1 MPRPIVP
8 AHQRQRAAEA
18 CNLCRETKKRC
29 SGSAPCTQCV
39 RRGLESQ
46 CFITYAPRGSR
57 TRARAERAAATVN
70 SVTSTGRTSSVSNQS
85 VQQNLETEENY
96 RPLSPSHSQQEDDRD
111 SQADASSA
119 TNPRMLLNSRGERVY
134 IGGAASISFL
144 QIVRNLV
151 SQQIGPSAFSHNEK
165 SDTMLEI
172 ESPTAT
178 THDHEINADLSLAR
192 KTQYLHSYYAVTE
205 ALIHIFDTPELEAHL
220 LSPADSPSH
229 LISPLKQASLD
240 LVIAIGAQC
249 ESLSS
254 SRTIG
259 QAYFRKARSQAF
271 IGFLEDPD
279 LDMVRTFVLMAFYM
293 LGECRR
299 NAAFMY
305 LGVAAKAALALGLHS
320 RESYGQKPDSADQA
334 KLRVW
339 MSVCILDKLVNSLLG
354 RPSASAQ
361 IRSDSKLDDVG
372 QPGDR
377 ITECLMAANKVSS
390 IINDIT
396 DTLYDQKK
404 VTIPIV
410 EQFLQDIERWK
421 RDLPASVKIPTE
433 ASGQH
438 GTIAKVH
445 VSCLYYLAVMLVS
458 RPFLISTLTAKP
470 LAKGAHSQLA
480 AACLDAAMYL
490 SQICVE
496 ALDAG
501 LLQGNMCIM
510 KALVFGAGLILGLE
524 IFAKYPVES
533 DINTAFQ
540 GAKQVLKHLSTQ
552 SPQAAHYLDIL
563 TTLSGA
569 IDKRRSSESSTGR
582 SRYVSKLFS
591 LDAPTN
597 SQDENMLDDMF
608 PFTDVQAGVADD
620 AMQDWVFQEPQS
632 GDFSLDWESLN
643 VSLWDTYPFL
653 S

>member
-57 TRARAERAAATVN
+57 TRARAERAAAIN
-70 SVTSTGRTSSVSNQS
+70 SVASTGRTSSVSNQS

-96 RPLSPSHSQQEDDRD
+96 RPLSPSHSQQDDDRD

-119 TNPRMLLNSRGERVY
+119 TNPPRMLLNSRGERVY

-178 THDHEINADLSLAR
+178 THDNEINAELTQAQ
-192 KTQYLHSYYAVTE
+192 KTQYLHAYYAVTE
-205 ALIHIFDTPELEAHL
+205 ALIHIFDTSELEAHL
-220 LSPADSPSH
+220 LSPSPDSPSY
-229 LISPLKQASLD
+229 LMSPLKQASLD

-271 IGFLEDPD
+271 VGFLEDPD
-279 LDMVRTFVLMAFYM
+279 LDMVRTFILMAFYM

-361 IRSDSKLDDVG
+361 IRSDSKLDDVA

-377 ITECLMAANKVSS
+377 ITECLMAAN
-390 IINDIT
+390 
-396 DTLYDQKK
+396 KK

-421 RDLPASVKIPTE
+421 RDLPASVKIPTD

-458 RPFLISTLTAKP
+458 RPFLVSTLTAKP

-490 SQICVE
+490 SQTCVE
-496 ALDAG
+496 ALNAG
-501 LLQGNMCIM
+501 MLQGNMCIM
-510 KALVFGAGLILGLE
+510 KALVFASGLILGLE

-533 DINTAFQ
+533 DINAAFQ

-591 LDAPTN
+591 LDAPAS
-597 SQDENMLDDMF
+597 SQDEHMLDDMF
-608 PFTDVQAGVADD
+608 PFTDVQAGVTDD
-620 AMQDWVFQEPQS
+620 AMQDWVFQEPES

>member
-29 SGSAPCTQCV
+29 SGAAPCTQCV
-39 RRGLESQ
+39 KRGLETQ
-46 CFITYAPRGSR
+46 CYITYAPRGSR
-57 TRARAERAAATVN
+57 TRARAERAAAAN
-70 SVTSTGRTSSVSNQS
+70 SVASTGRTSSISAQS
-85 VQQNLETEENY
+85 VQQNDTETY
-96 RPLSPSHSQQEDDRD
+96 RPLSPSHSQQDDD
-111 SQADASSA
+111 KESQTDASS
-119 TNPRMLLNSRGERVY
+119 TNPPRMLLNSRGERVY

-178 THDHEINADLSLAR
+178 THDIEINTQLSR
-192 KTQYLHSYYAVTE
+192 DQKQQYLRSYHTVTE
-205 ALIHIFDTPELEAHL
+205 ALIHVFDTTELETHL
-220 LSPADSPSH
+220 LDPESPSY
-229 LISPLKQASLD
+229 LNSPLKQASLD
-240 LVIAIGAQC
+240 LVVAIGAQC

-259 QAYFRKARSQAF
+259 QAYFRQARCQAF
-271 IGFLEDPD
+271 VGFLEDPD
-279 LDMVRTFVLMAFYM
+279 LDMVRTFLLMAFYM

-305 LGVAAKAALALGLHS
+305 LGVAAKAALALGLHC
-320 RESYGQKPDSADQA
+320 RESYGQQPDTGDRT

-339 MSVCILDKLVNSLLG
+339 MSVCIMDKLVNSLLG

-361 IRSDSKLDDVG
+361 IRSDSKLDDVA

-377 ITECLMAANKVSS
+377 ITECLIAANKVSS

-421 RDLPASVKIPTE
+421 RDLPASVRITD
-433 ASGQH
+433 ASSH

-458 RPFLISTLTAKP
+458 RPFLVSTLTAKP

-490 SQICVE
+490 SQTCVE
-496 ALDAG
+496 ALNAG

-510 KALVFGAGLILGLE
+510 KALVFASGLILGLE

-533 DINTAFQ
+533 DINNAFQ
-540 GAKQVLKHLSTQ
+540 GAKQVLTHLSTQ

-569 IDKRRSSESSTGR
+569 IDQRRSAESSTGR

-591 LDAPTN
+591 LDAPM
-597 SQDENMLDDMF
+597 SLQDEQFDNLG
-608 PFTDVQAGVADD
+608 FTDNQAGSVD
-620 AMQDWVFQEPQS
+620 AMQDWAFQEAES

>member
-293 LGECRR
+293 L
-299 NAAFMY
+299 
-305 LGVAAKAALALGLHS
+305 AAKAALALGLHS

-377 ITECLMAANKVSS
+377 ITECLMAAN
-390 IINDIT
+390 
-396 DTLYDQKK
+396 KK

>member
-57 TRARAERAAATVN
+57 TRARAERAAAVN
-70 SVTSTGRTSSVSNQS
+70 SVASTGRTSSVSNQS

-293 LGECRR
+293 L
-299 NAAFMY
+299 
-305 LGVAAKAALALGLHS
+305 AAKAALALGLHS

-377 ITECLMAANKVSS
+377 ITECLMAAN
-390 IINDIT
+390 
-396 DTLYDQKK
+396 KK

-490 SQICVE
+490 SQTCVE